1 MDGVRGSGTSSLG
14 YELIALGVV
23 AFVAA
28 CFLPYYSVQ
37 GGPDGQYSPSLYEVQ
52 TARQTGLGAFGG
64 ILFLFSGPAALAVA
78 AFFGI
83 RRPRGWTAI
92 SSVAIAA
99 VWGLTWIGILLS
111 GSSLFPPKE
120 VGYWFLVIGVA
131 VVAIGAVVVGITSR
145 RAGVP
150 DDAKIASSPS
160 AQ

>member
-37 GGPDGQYSPSLYEVQ
+37 GGPGAQFSPSLYDVQ
-52 TARQTGLGAFGG
+52 TARQTGPGAFGG
-64 ILFLFSGPAALAVA
+64 ILILFSGPAALAVA

-92 SSVAIAA
+92 ASVAITA

-111 GSSLFPPKE
+111 GGSLFPPKE
-120 VGYWFLVIGVA
+120 VGYWLLVIGVG
-131 VVAIGAVVVGITSR
+131 VVTIGAVVVVLTSR

-150 DDAKIASSPS
+150 GDEEIAPTSSPG
-160 AQ
+160 